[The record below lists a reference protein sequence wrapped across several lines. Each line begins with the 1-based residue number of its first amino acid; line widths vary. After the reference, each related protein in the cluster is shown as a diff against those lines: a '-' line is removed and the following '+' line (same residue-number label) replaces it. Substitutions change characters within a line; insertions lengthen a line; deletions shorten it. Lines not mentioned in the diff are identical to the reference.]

1 MVVVAA
7 DERDGAMKKFA
18 MLLAAVVLVVGIA
31 VGCSSTSP
39 LKARPGTLAPGTAQL
54 TVQGEKAV
62 TTTAVRC
69 SMVGSRIIIE
79 AGGAQE
85 GATVQLS
92 NAGPLA
98 VGFVR
103 IRQPDGF
110 TGDYNQGLEGDA
122 SVTLTGSTYDITG
135 SALGYDPSS
144 AEPTKQPFT
153 IRVSC

>member
-1 MVVVAA
+1 
-7 DERDGAMKKFA
+7 MKKLV
-18 MLLAAVVLVVGIA
+18 MLTPTLVLVAGIA
-31 VGCSSTSP
+31 VGCSSTPP
-39 LKARPGTLAPGTAQL
+39 LRARPGTLAPGTAQL
-54 TVQGEKAV
+54 SVQGEKVV

-69 SMVGSRIIIE
+69 STVGSHTMIE

-85 GATVQLS
+85 GATVLLS

-103 IRQPDGF
+103 IRQPGGF
-110 TGDYNQGLEGDA
+110 IGDYNQGLEGDA
-122 SVTLTGSTYDITG
+122 SVTVTGSTYDITG

-144 AEPTKQPFT
+144 VEPTKQPFT